1 MRDYI
6 LGLGEASFINISDF
20 VTVQK
25 SFPWMQT
32 FSIWIIVLPYIWQLF
47 GRGFYVRLLLT
58 SAAKKFF

>member
-1 MRDYI
+1 MWDYI

-32 FSIWIIVLPYIWQLF
+32 FSIWIIVLPYIWQL
-47 GRGFYVRLLLT
+47 LCQIIADLCC
-58 SAAKKFF
+58 KKRFLMKS